1 MVVLAAPV
9 SAYRGAGVEGKEV
22 FMKTYWMRLVV
33 TLTLLL
39 LICAFGFVIGYT
51 EEKGGIEGWEK
62 GSVYNSYYDLA
73 LKESLKGVVMDI
85 RTITPLPGM
94 AHGVGLLVDSPKYGA
109 VSVHLG
115 PRSFVD
121 LNSIWKL
128 KGAKVKVRGVWAEI
142 NNEQVFMAYKI
153 KSDKVVLKLR
163 LTRDG
168 TPLWTMSPEELAK
181 ERELE

>member
-1 MVVLAAPV
+1 MVGKEIPV
-9 SAYRGAGVEGKEV
+9 SLQWKH
-22 FMKTYWMRLVV
+22 LVV
-33 TLTLLL
+33 SLTATLA
-39 LICAFGFVIGYT
+39 ICAFGPVIGYT

-62 GSVYNSYYDLA
+62 GSVYNSYYDLT

-85 RTITPLPGM
+85 RIITPLPGM
-94 AHGVGLLVDSPKYGA
+94 APGVGLLVDSPKYGA

-115 PRSFVD
+115 PRSFID

-142 NNEQVFMAYKI
+142 NNEKVFMAYKI
-153 KSDKVVLKLR
+153 KTDKLVLKLR
-163 LTRDG
+163 RTRDG
-168 TPLWTMSPEELAK
+168 IPLWTMSAEELAK